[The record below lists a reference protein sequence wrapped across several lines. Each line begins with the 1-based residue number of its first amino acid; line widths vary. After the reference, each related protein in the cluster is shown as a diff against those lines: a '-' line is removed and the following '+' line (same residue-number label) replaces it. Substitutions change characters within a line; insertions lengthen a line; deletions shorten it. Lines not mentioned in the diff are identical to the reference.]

1 MSSIVKQFRAIENLA
16 AVRYMYSSASQNLAA
31 DFVMEC
37 KRIDDLALLSQL
49 HRYASVFANSMQ
61 AVELGIGAE
70 WREFLHELIN
80 SVAEGDYPDTCN
92 PGWYESAWQQI
103 AFDRIGDRVE
113 FSNIKSLII
122 TGIRDI
128 IEINRFASECKNI
141 PAVGKML
148 PNITRDIVGRDDAT
162 FTVVRWLSLAEIY
175 TRQYQG
181 RDLYKH
187 PRYAQLVNHL
197 AKYKNVKLDIL
208 FVEKLPMDKSNRKR
222 YVGYFLKRV
231 QNKDL
236 HLAAT
241 FLCDNFNAIYEFCR
255 LHGLDLISTYL
266 RQALGLAA
274 MTLNEEKEMNS
285 KIQQTKSKPVVSA
298 DLGQKLGDLLK
309 EPPEKLDRMTERV
322 IEKDI
327 DELITNLKQAR
338 EQVAQMRDAAAKLQA
353 TINKSK
359 KLIADWSAK
368 HAATD

>member
-1 MSSIVKQFRAIENLA
+1 MSSIVEQFRAIENLA
-16 AVRYMYSSASQNLAA
+16 AVRYMYSCASQNLAA

-37 KRIDDLALLSQL
+37 KRIDGLVLLSQL
-49 HRYASVFANSMQ
+49 HRYASVFVNSMQ
-61 AVELGIGAE
+61 AVDASEGAG
-70 WREFLHELIN
+70 WREFLRELIN
-80 SVAEGDYPDTCN
+80 SVAEGDYSDTRN

-103 AFDRIGDRVE
+103 AFDRIGNRVK
-113 FSNIKSLII
+113 FNDIKLLIL
-122 TGIRDI
+122 TGINDI
-128 IEINRFASECKNI
+128 IEVNRFASECKNV

-148 PNITRDIVGRDDAT
+148 PNITRDIVERDDAT
-162 FTVVRWLSLAEIY
+162 FSVVRWLSLAEIY

-187 PRYAQLVNHL
+187 PRYAQLITHL
-197 AKYKNVKLDIL
+197 AKCKNAKRDIL
-208 FVEKLPMDKSNRKR
+208 FVEKLPMDKNNHKR
-222 YVGYFLKRV
+222 HVSYFLKRV

-255 LHGLDLISTYL
+255 LHDLDLIITHL

-274 MTLNEEKEMNS
+274 MTLKEEKEMNS
-285 KIQQTKSKPVVSA
+285 KIQQTAKPHASA
-298 DLGQKLGDLLK
+298 DLGRKLGDLLK
-309 EPPEKLDRMTERV
+309 ESPEKLNRMTERV

-338 EQVAQMRDAAAKLQA
+338 EQLAQMRDAAAKLRA

-359 KLIADWSAK
+359 KLIADWEC
-368 HAATD
+368 